1 LNQVLNGVVIK
12 STGSWYQVRTSDAK
26 RFQCRLAGKLRLDN
40 RRTTNPVAVG
50 DQVEFSL
57 DADNVG
63 VIHQIFPRKNYIIRK
78 SLNLSRQAH
87 ILASNIDQAALV
99 VTLTLPRTSTGFI
112 DRFLVT
118 AEAYRIPAI
127 IIFNKK
133 DLLNKDLLDVQDEL
147 INLYEGLGYPC
158 HSVSSFNE
166 EDIKGLRN
174 ILKDKTNLITGHSG
188 VGKSTL
194 INAIQPGLNLKV
206 GEISEVHDKG
216 KHTTTFAE
224 LFELDFGGFI
234 IDTPGIKEL
243 GVLEMK
249 REEVGHY
256 FPEFR
261 ELMNECRF
269 NNCTHTNEPSCA
281 VLSALAEGKID
292 EGRYYNYTSILS
304 GEEMNW
310 KSWE

>member
-1 LNQVLNGVVIK
+1 MLKGVVIK
-12 STGSWYQVRTSDAK
+12 STGSWYLVRTPEAEK
-26 RFQCRLAGKLRLDN
+26 FQCRLAGKLRLDN

-50 DQVEFSL
+50 DLVEFSKENH
-57 DADNVG
+57 DSG
-63 VIHQIFPRKNYIIRK
+63 VIQQILPRKNYIIRK

-87 ILASNIDQAALV
+87 ILASNIDQAILV
-99 VTLTLPRTSTGFI
+99 VTLFQPRTSTGFI

-118 AEAYRIPAI
+118 AEAYRIPAML
-127 IIFNKK
+127 IFNKR
-133 DLLNKDLLDVQDEL
+133 DLLSEDVLNIQQEL
-147 INLYEGLGYPC
+147 IILYEELGYPC
-158 HSVSSFNE
+158 FSVSSLNNKSVE
-166 EDIKGLRN
+166 SIKN
-174 ILKDKTNLITGHSG
+174 IFKDKTSLISGHSG

-194 INAIQPGLNLKV
+194 INSIQPGLNLRV
-206 GEISEVHDKG
+206 GEISQIHDKG

-261 ELMNECRF
+261 NLLNECRF
-269 NNCTHTNEPSCA
+269 NNCTHTNEPACA
-281 VLSALAEGKID
+281 VLNALSEGKID
-292 EGRYYNYTSILS
+292 EGRYYNYCSILS

>member
-1 LNQVLNGVVIK
+1 VLKGVVIK
-12 STGSWYQVRTSDAK
+12 STGSWYLVRTPEAEK
-26 RFQCRLAGKLRLDN
+26 FQCRLAGKLRLDN

-50 DQVEFSL
+50 DLVEFSKENH
-57 DADNVG
+57 DSG
-63 VIHQIFPRKNYIIRK
+63 VIQQILPRKNYIIRK

-87 ILASNIDQAALV
+87 ILASNIDQAILV
-99 VTLTLPRTSTGFI
+99 VTLFQPRTSTGFI

-118 AEAYRIPAI
+118 AEAYRIPAML
-127 IIFNKK
+127 IFNKR
-133 DLLNKDLLDVQDEL
+133 DLLSEDVLNIQQEL
-147 INLYEGLGYPC
+147 IMLYEKLGYPC
-158 HSVSSFNE
+158 FTVSSLNNKSVE
-166 EDIKGLRN
+166 SIKN
-174 ILKDKTNLITGHSG
+174 IFKDKTSLISGHSG

-194 INAIQPGLNLKV
+194 INSIQPELNLRV
-206 GEISEVHDKG
+206 GEISQIHDKG

-261 ELMNECRF
+261 NLLNECRF
-269 NNCTHTNEPSCA
+269 NNCTHTNEPACA
-281 VLSALAEGKID
+281 VLNALSEGKID
-292 EGRYYNYTSILS
+292 EGRYYNYCSILS

>member
-1 LNQVLNGVVIK
+1 VLKGVVIK
-12 STGSWYQVRTSDAK
+12 STGSWYLVRTPEAEK
-26 RFQCRLAGKLRLDN
+26 FQCRLAGKLRLDN

-50 DQVEFSL
+50 DLVEFSKENH
-57 DADNVG
+57 DSG
-63 VIHQIFPRKNYIIRK
+63 VIQQILPRKNYIIRK

-87 ILASNIDQAALV
+87 ILASNIDQAILV
-99 VTLTLPRTSTGFI
+99 VTLFQPRTSTGFI

-118 AEAYRIPAI
+118 AEAYRIPAML
-127 IIFNKK
+127 IFNKR
-133 DLLNKDLLDVQDEL
+133 DLLSEDVLNIQQEL
-147 INLYEGLGYPC
+147 IILYEELGYPC
-158 HSVSSFNE
+158 FSVSSLNNKSVE
-166 EDIKGLRN
+166 SIKN
-174 ILKDKTNLITGHSG
+174 IFKDKTSLISGHSG

-194 INAIQPGLNLKV
+194 INSIQPGLNLRV
-206 GEISEVHDKG
+206 GEISQIHDKG

-261 ELMNECRF
+261 NLLNECRF
-269 NNCTHTNEPSCA
+269 NNCTHTNEPACA
-281 VLSALAEGKID
+281 VLNALSEGKID
-292 EGRYYNYTSILS
+292 EGRYYNYCSILS